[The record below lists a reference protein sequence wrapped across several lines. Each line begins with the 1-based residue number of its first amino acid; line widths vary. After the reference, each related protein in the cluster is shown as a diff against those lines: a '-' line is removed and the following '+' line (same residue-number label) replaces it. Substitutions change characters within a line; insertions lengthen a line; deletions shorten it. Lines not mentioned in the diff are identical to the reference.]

1 MAKAGAMAGNDTA
14 NIKNCISIL
23 TVTRISRERLKK
35 RTRIVLVSMSV
46 ILWHVSDSQE

>member
-14 NIKNCISIL
+14 NIKKCISIL